1 VRPLSWDNITVFQVG
16 SRVDQNTGLP
26 VSETP
31 RPETSTYHAIV
42 TLAFPSPLSVYPHV
56 LPLACR
62 YRLRVYIWHIYILG
76 GTTDLTVFQTDLRVD
91 QNTGLGNTSTHH
103 HMTVTLVFSSPL
115 FVYPCTNPPWK
126 ALIIRV
132 CSPVFPRYTV
142 RTSVEGVKY
151 WTHPDDPS
159 CIMFHTFLKVAI
171 LMKKGNC
178 GLGM

>member
-1 VRPLSWDNITVFQVG
+1 LVRPLSRDDITVFQVG

-31 RPETSTYHAIV
+31 RPETSTYHAMT
-42 TLAFPSPLSVYPHV
+42 TLAFPSPLFVYPHV

-62 YRLRVYIWHIYILG
+62 YRLRVYVRYIYIFC

-103 HMTVTLVFSSPL
+103 YMTVTLVFSSPL
-115 FVYPCTNPPWK
+115 FVYPCTNAPRK
-126 ALIIRV
+126 ALTIRV

-142 RTSVEGVKY
+142 RTSVDLIGGVKY

-159 CIMFHTFLKVAI
+159 LHHVPHVF
-171 LMKKGNC
+171 KGGNFDEER
-178 GLGM
+178 